1 MLSELL
7 KNQIDFDNV
16 VVNTFF
22 LNEEINQGLFQA
34 FMLEYNK
41 NILILRFNDIASD
54 TDKSDWLLKYCEN
67 LSEKINSLQTVNMN
81 KLQEQSTNSDFIRAK
96 SILLIL
102 DRDFHKSL
110 GKDSG
115 KLSTYKF
122 LNNIL
127 IKYSDRLS
135 LSVGSTG
142 GEISL
147 FEIILRI
154 HELYKY
160 GEIKYL
166 IINQFEK
173 LMDID
178 EHLSNE
184 TKSIIYSY
192 IFSLF
197 TNINIGNKN
206 SQELKILIID

>member
-1 MLSELL
+1 MLSELF
-7 KNQIDFDNV
+7 KNQIDFDNAV
-16 VVNTFF
+16 MNAFF
-22 LNEEINQGLFQA
+22 LNEEINKKLFQA

-41 NILILRFNDIASD
+41 NIIFLRFNDFTSD
-54 TDKSDWLLKYCEN
+54 TDKCDWLLKYCEN
-67 LSEKINSLQTVNMN
+67 LSNKINSLEGVNMN
-81 KLQEQSTNSDFIRAK
+81 KLKEQTSNSDFILTK
-96 SILLIL
+96 NILLIL

-110 GKDSG
+110 RKDSG
-115 KLSTYKF
+115 KLFEYKF
-122 LNNIL
+122 LNNVL

-135 LSVGSTG
+135 LSVGSVG

-166 IINQFEK
+166 IVNQFEK

-178 EHLSNE
+178 NYLSNE

-192 IFSLF
+192 IYSLF